1 MRKLAS
7 RLHMSDNTHICNL
20 DKIFKDSLLDPKIVI
35 VIFDASIKNN
45 IAILI
50 SHVCFGQNTLAKTI
64 YHAINITSC
73 QS

>member
-1 MRKLAS
+1 
-7 RLHMSDNTHICNL
+7 MSDNTHICNL

-45 IAILI
+45 ITILI
-50 SHVCFGQNTLAKTI
+50 SHVCSGQNTLAKTI